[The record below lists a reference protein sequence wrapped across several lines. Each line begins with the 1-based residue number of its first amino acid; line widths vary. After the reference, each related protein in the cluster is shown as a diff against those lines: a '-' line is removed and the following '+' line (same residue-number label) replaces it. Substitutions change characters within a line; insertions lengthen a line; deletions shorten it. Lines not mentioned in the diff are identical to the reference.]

1 MFYLSFEFF
10 LTQRSTVWKHYT
22 VHPLDD
28 IHLNKNNRFCT
39 GESACSHGEALVPV
53 SVSMSSVRKKKDLD
67 QGPDMCVDGD
77 LETMCTTNRKA
88 YSSITLDFGEP
99 VEIAKVIAHKDER
112 CLIES

>member
-1 MFYLSFEFF
+1 M
-10 LTQRSTVWKHYT
+10 
-22 VHPLDD
+22 
-28 IHLNKNNRFCT
+28 
-39 GESACSHGEALVPV
+39 PV

-99 VEIAKVIAHKDER
+99 VEIAKVIAHKDHR
-112 CLIES
+112 CLIENLNI